1 MDILYKNIDE
11 IVPYFQNPRVIS
23 ETAIKEVAK
32 SIKQHGFQQC
42 IVIDKN
48 NVVVAGHTRL
58 LAAKQL
64 DMETVPC
71 KVYEDDEQKINA
83 YRLADN
89 KVGELT
95 TWEEKTLELELDKLT
110 GIDVAGFKPEDV
122 EFISFDDSM
131 SDVDIEESTV
141 GYHASD
147 LTNLV
152 PITFYLETEDRQ
164 EVMKALEDI
173 RDNKNLQTKS
183 NALLYLIRKIK

>member
-1 MDILYKNIDE
+1 MDILYKKTED

-32 SIKQHGFQQC
+32 SIEQHGFQQC
-42 IVIDKN
+42 IVIDED

-58 LAAKQL
+58 LAAKFLEMQQ
-64 DMETVPC
+64 VPC
-71 KVYEDDEQKINA
+71 KVYVDNPQKINA

-131 SDVDIEESTV
+131 SDVNIEEDTV
-141 GYHASD
+141 GYSAND

-152 PITFYLETEDRQ
+152 PITFYLETEDRK
-164 EVMKALEDI
+164 EIMDKLENI

-183 NALLYLIRKIK
+183 NALLYLIRQVT